1 MTVDHYDPHR
11 ALLRVLARALTHGGT
26 RAAHQSEF
34 LRAAWKTTPAQARA
48 RVLAD
53 LAARCRPAAKLTDR
67 SARRLRQQA
76 REHAGDE
83 PYEVDPD
90 GMPAQLEDQL
100 QAALE
105 LVAAR
110 RPPVEL

>member
-1 MTVDHYDPHR
+1 MTVHHYDPHR
-11 ALLRVLARALTHGGT
+11 ALLRVLARALSHGGT
-26 RAAHQSEF
+26 RAAHRSEF
-34 LRAAWKTTPAQARA
+34 LRAAWKTTPIQARA

-53 LAARCRPAAKLTDR
+53 LAARCRPAAKLTDPY
-67 SARRLRQQA
+67 ARRLRLQA
-76 REHAGDE
+76 RAHTGNE

-100 QAALE
+100 RAALE

-110 RPPVEL
+110 RPPVQL